1 MAQSPL
7 NQARNG
13 EKLTRLL
20 KNKDFKE
27 LILDGFLHDFALEM
41 SYKYSSP
48 IANKE
53 YVNNALIGISVFK
66 QYLDSIREKSEQA
79 YSQLSSQLRNEEE
92 I

>member
-7 NQARNG
+7 NQARDG
-13 EKLTRLL
+13 EKLTRLM

-41 SYKYSSP
+41 RYKYSSP
-48 IANKE
+48 KANKE

-66 QYLDSIREKSEQA
+66 QYLDSIREKSENA
-79 YSQLSSQLRNEEE
+79 YSQLRNEEE

>member
-7 NQARNG
+7 NQARDG

-20 KNKDFKE
+20 NNKDFKE

-79 YSQLSSQLRNEEE
+79 YSQIRNEEE

>member
-7 NQARNG
+7 NEARDG
-13 EKLTRLL
+13 EKLTRLR

-27 LILDGFLHDFALEM
+27 LLLDGFLHDFALEM

-48 IANKE
+48 VANKE

-79 YSQLSSQLRNEEE
+79 YSQLRNEEE

>member
-7 NQARNG
+7 NQARDG

-20 KNKDFKE
+20 NNKDFKE

-79 YSQLSSQLRNEEE
+79 YSQIRNEEE
-92 I
+92 V

>member
-1 MAQSPL
+1 MVKSTL
-7 NQARNG
+7 NQARDG
-13 EKLTRLL
+13 EKLTRLM

-48 IANKE
+48 VANKE
-53 YVNNALIGISVFK
+53 YINNALIGISVFK

-79 YSQLSSQLRNEEE
+79 YSQIRNEEE

>member
-13 EKLTRLL
+13 EKLTRLIN
-20 KNKDFKE
+20 NKDFKE

-48 IANKE
+48 VANKE
-53 YVNNALIGISVFK
+53 YINNALIGISVFK

-79 YSQLSSQLRNEEE
+79 YSQLRNEEE

>member
-1 MAQSPL
+1 MAQSTL
-7 NQARNG
+7 NEARNG

-41 SYKYSSP
+41 SYKYSSSV
-48 IANKE
+48 ANKE

-79 YSQLSSQLRNEEE
+79 YSQLRNEEE

>member
-7 NQARNG
+7 NQARDG
-13 EKLTRLL
+13 AKLTRLL
-20 KNKDFKE
+20 NNKDFKE

-79 YSQLSSQLRNEEE
+79 YNQIRNEEE

>member
-1 MAQSPL
+1 MVKSTL
-7 NQARNG
+7 NQARDG
-13 EKLTRLL
+13 EKLTRLM

-66 QYLDSIREKSEQA
+66 QYLESIREKSENA
-79 YSQLSSQLRNEEE
+79 YSQIRNEEE

>member
-7 NQARNG
+7 NQARDG
-13 EKLTRLL
+13 EKLTRLM

-66 QYLDSIREKSEQA
+66 QYLESIREKSEHA
-79 YSQLSSQLRNEEE
+79 YSQIRNEEE

>member
-1 MAQSPL
+1 MAQGTL
-7 NQARNG
+7 NEARNG

-41 SYKYSSP
+41 SYKYASP
-48 IANKE
+48 ITNKE
-53 YVNNALIGISVFK
+53 YINNALIGISVFK
-66 QYLDSIREKSEQA
+66 QYLESIREKSEQA
-79 YSQLSSQLRNEEE
+79 YSQLRNEEE

>member
-1 MAQSPL
+1 MVKSTL
-7 NQARNG
+7 NQARDG
-13 EKLTRLL
+13 EKLTRLM

-48 IANKE
+48 VANKE
-53 YVNNALIGISVFK
+53 YINNALIGISVFK
-66 QYLDSIREKSEQA
+66 QYLESIREKSEQA
-79 YSQLSSQLRNEEE
+79 YSQIRNEEE

>member
-1 MAQSPL
+1 MVKSTL
-7 NQARNG
+7 NQARDG

-48 IANKE
+48 VANKE

-79 YSQLSSQLRNEEE
+79 YSQIRNEEE

>member
-7 NQARNG
+7 NQARDG

-79 YSQLSSQLRNEEE
+79 YNQIRNEEE

>member
-7 NQARNG
+7 NQARDG

-27 LILDGFLHDFALEM
+27 LILDGFLHDFALDM

-48 IANKE
+48 VANKE

-79 YSQLSSQLRNEEE
+79 YSQLRNSDEEE

>member
-1 MAQSPL
+1 MAQNTL
-7 NQARNG
+7 NEARKG

-27 LILDGFLHDFALEM
+27 LILDGFLHDFALDM

-48 IANKE
+48 VANKE
-53 YVNNALIGISVFK
+53 YINNALIGISVFK
-66 QYLDSIREKSEQA
+66 QYLESIREKSEQA
-79 YSQLSSQLRNEEE
+79 YSQIRNEEE

>member
-7 NQARNG
+7 NEARNG

-41 SYKYSSP
+41 SYKYASP
-48 IANKE
+48 VANKE

-66 QYLDSIREKSEQA
+66 QYLESIREKSEQA
-79 YSQLSSQLRNEEE
+79 YSQIRNEEE

>member
-7 NQARNG
+7 NQARDG
-13 EKLTRLL
+13 EKLIRLM

-79 YSQLSSQLRNEEE
+79 YSQLRNEEE

>member
-7 NQARNG
+7 NQARDG

-20 KNKDFKE
+20 NNKDFKE

-48 IANKE
+48 VANKE

-79 YSQLSSQLRNEEE
+79 YSQLRNEEE

>member
-1 MAQSPL
+1 MVKSTL
-7 NQARNG
+7 NQARDG
-13 EKLTRLL
+13 EKLTRLM

-27 LILDGFLHDFALEM
+27 LILNGFLHDFALDM

-48 IANKE
+48 VANKE

-79 YSQLSSQLRNEEE
+79 YSQLRNEEE

>member
-7 NQARNG
+7 NQARDG
-13 EKLTRLL
+13 EKLTRLM

-66 QYLDSIREKSEQA
+66 QYLESIREKSEQA
-79 YSQLSSQLRNEEE
+79 YNQIRNEEE

>member
-1 MAQSPL
+1 MAQNTL
-7 NQARNG
+7 NEARKG

-48 IANKE
+48 VANKE
-53 YVNNALIGISVFK
+53 SVNNALIGISVFK

-79 YSQLSSQLRNEEE
+79 YSQLRNEEE

>member
-1 MAQSPL
+1 MAQSTL
-7 NQARNG
+7 NEARNG

-48 IANKE
+48 VANKG

-79 YSQLSSQLRNEEE
+79 YSQLRNEEE

>member
-13 EKLTRLL
+13 EKLTRLIN
-20 KNKDFKE
+20 NKDFKE

-79 YSQLSSQLRNEEE
+79 YSQLRNEEE

>member
-1 MAQSPL
+1 MVKSTL
-7 NQARNG
+7 NQARDG
-13 EKLTRLL
+13 EKLTRLM

-53 YVNNALIGISVFK
+53 YVNNALIGLSVFK
-66 QYLDSIREKSEQA
+66 QYLDSIREKSEQ
-79 YSQLSSQLRNEEE
+79 SNSQLRNEEE

>member
-20 KNKDFKE
+20 NNKDFKE

-48 IANKE
+48 VANKE

-79 YSQLSSQLRNEEE
+79 YSQLRNEEE

>member
-1 MAQSPL
+1 MAQSTL
-7 NQARNG
+7 NEARKG

-48 IANKE
+48 VTNKE

-79 YSQLSSQLRNEEE
+79 YSQLRNEEE

>member
-1 MAQSPL
+1 MAQSML
-7 NQARNG
+7 NEARNG

-41 SYKYSSP
+41 SYKYSSSVD
-48 IANKE
+48 NKE

-79 YSQLSSQLRNEEE
+79 YSQLRNEEE

>member
-7 NQARNG
+7 NQARDG

-20 KNKDFKE
+20 NNKDFKE

-48 IANKE
+48 VANKE
-53 YVNNALIGISVFK
+53 YINNALIGISVFK

-79 YSQLSSQLRNEEE
+79 YSQLRNEEE

>member
-1 MAQSPL
+1 MPQSPL
-7 NQARNG
+7 TQARNG
-13 EKLTRLL
+13 EKLTRLM

-48 IANKE
+48 VANKE

-79 YSQLSSQLRNEEE
+79 YSQIRNEEE

>member
-7 NQARNG
+7 NEARNG

-27 LILDGFLHDFALEM
+27 LILDGFLHDFALDM

-48 IANKE
+48 VAHKAHAT
-53 YVNNALIGISVFK
+53 NAFIGISVFK
-66 QYLDSIREKSEQA
+66 QYLASIIEKSDLVYTQ
-79 YSQLSSQLRNEEE
+79 
-92 I
+92 

>member
-7 NQARNG
+7 NEARNG
-13 EKLTRLL
+13 EKLTRLM

-79 YSQLSSQLRNEEE
+79 YNQIRNEEE

>member
-7 NQARNG
+7 NQARDG
-13 EKLTRLL
+13 EKLTRLM

-48 IANKE
+48 VANKE
-53 YVNNALIGISVFK
+53 YINNALIGISVFK

-79 YSQLSSQLRNEEE
+79 YIQIRNEEE
-92 I
+92 V

>member
-1 MAQSPL
+1 MAQSTL
-7 NQARNG
+7 NEARNG

-27 LILDGFLHDFALEM
+27 LILDGFLHDFALDM
-41 SYKYSSP
+41 SYKYASP
-48 IANKE
+48 ITNKE
-53 YVNNALIGISVFK
+53 YINNALIGISVFK

-79 YSQLSSQLRNEEE
+79 YSQLRNEEE

>member
-1 MAQSPL
+1 MVKSTL
-7 NQARNG
+7 NQARDG
-13 EKLTRLL
+13 EKLTRLM

-27 LILDGFLHDFALEM
+27 LILDGFLHDFALDM

-48 IANKE
+48 VANKE

-79 YSQLSSQLRNEEE
+79 YSQIRNEEE

>member
-1 MAQSPL
+1 MVKSTL
-7 NQARNG
+7 NQARDG

-53 YVNNALIGISVFK
+53 YAKKALIGISVFK
-66 QYLDSIREKSEQA
+66 QYLDSIREKSENA
-79 YSQLSSQLRNEEE
+79 YSQLRNEEE